1 MKEAN
6 KREIPFILIVG
17 ENEVESGMYSLK
29 NMTTSEQFTLTK
41 EECLAKIKELQKQKK
56 EFLK

>member
-41 EECLAKIKELQKQKK
+41 EECLAKIKELQK
-56 EFLK
+56 